1 MSDRAWK
8 VLFLPSLVMVV
19 ATIASV
25 DTSGLMRNGPRSG
38 HYNTEP
44 AAQVYVQINWSSKG
58 L

>member
-1 MSDRAWK
+1 MEGAVSAQPGGGGDD
-8 VLFLPSLVMVV
+8 
-19 ATIASV
+19 ASV
-25 DTSGLMRNGPRSG
+25 DTSGLMRNGARSG

>member
-1 MSDRAWK
+1 